1 MTSTEDRSMISTLG
15 SLTATTL
22 RSANLKLIL
31 DAAVADI
38 AETLKLDGVK
48 IFTYEG
54 MTRQFN
60 LKTSFDRNPR
70 RTPPP
75 ESLKT
80 CEAIVARVGETGQP
94 LIFEDAL
101 KDARYE
107 QLNGPEVSRKN
118 QSRFFAAFP
127 IKNQSTT
134 VGALLCT
141 SLPPRKLDSNEIDFL
156 EAITG
161 NIALAL
167 EHTELRDLL
176 GKKDL
181 ELQLSA
187 AELTRK
193 SAAQSQTLSFVS
205 REIRTYLNVVIGS
218 VELLQHLEIET
229 DEGNADRKDTLKIIA
244 AESWQL
250 LEKLGALLQAAE
262 RNTP

>member
-1 MTSTEDRSMISTLG
+1 
-15 SLTATTL
+15 
-22 RSANLKLIL
+22 
-31 DAAVADI
+31 
-38 AETLKLDGVK
+38 
-48 IFTYEG
+48 

-127 IKNQSTT
+127 IKSMSTT
-134 VGALLCT
+134 VGTLVCIGAA
-141 SLPPRKLDSNEIDFL
+141 PRKLDSNEMDFL

-161 NIALAL
+161 QIALAL
-167 EHTELRDLL
+167 ENTELRDLL
-176 GKKDL
+176 GKKNL
-181 ELQLSA
+181 ELQVIA
-187 AELTRK
+187 ADLARK
-193 SAAQSQTLSFVS
+193 SVAQSQIISFVS

-218 VELLQHLEIET
+218 VELLQHQESNEAN
-229 DEGNADRKDTLKIIA
+229 EDRKDTLKTIA
-244 AESWQL
+244 SESWQL
-250 LEKLGALLQAAE
+250 LERLGALLQAIE
-262 RNTP
+262 RNAP